1 MRHRKSGRKLGR
13 KTGHRKAVMSN
24 LASRLI
30 EHKRIKTT
38 EAKAKEL
45 RMFIEPLVT
54 FARRGDLHAR
64 RQVLRK
70 IPHKD
75 IVSILFNDIGPVY
88 TDRDGGY
95 TRIIKLGFRDN
106 DRAPVSMI
114 EFVDFASEQ
123 LQKEPENVKND

>member
-13 KTGHRKAVMSN
+13 KAGHRRAVMSN
-24 LASRLI
+24 LASQLI

-45 RMFIEPLVT
+45 RVFIEPLVT

-95 TRIIKLGFRDN
+95 TPIIKLGFRDN

-123 LQKEPENVKND
+123 LQKESENVKKD

>member
-13 KTGHRKAVMSN
+13 KAGHRRAVMSN
-24 LASRLI
+24 LASQLI

-45 RMFIEPLVT
+45 RVFIEPLVT

-123 LQKEPENVKND
+123 LQKEPENVKKD

>member
-1 MRHRKSGRKLGR
+1 MRHRKSGSKLGR
-13 KTGHRKAVMSN
+13 KTGHRRAVMSN
-24 LASRLI
+24 LASQLI

-45 RMFIEPLVT
+45 RVFIEPLVT

-123 LQKEPENVKND
+123 LQKEPENVKKD

>member
-13 KTGHRKAVMSN
+13 KTGHRRAVMSN

-88 TDRDGGY
+88 TDRNGGY

-123 LQKEPENVKND
+123 LQKEPENVKKD

>member
-13 KTGHRKAVMSN
+13 KTGHRRAVMSN

-88 TDRDGGY
+88 IDRDGGY

-123 LQKEPENVKND
+123 LQKEPENIKKD

>member
-88 TDRDGGY
+88 ADRDGGY

-123 LQKEPENVKND
+123 LQKEPENVKKD

>member
-13 KTGHRKAVMSN
+13 KTGHRRAVMSN

-88 TDRDGGY
+88 TERDGGY

-123 LQKEPENVKND
+123 LQKEPENVKKD

>member
-38 EAKAKEL
+38 EAKAKEF

-88 TDRDGGY
+88 ADRDGGY

-123 LQKEPENVKND
+123 LQKEPENVKKD

>member
-13 KTGHRKAVMSN
+13 KTGHRRAVMSN
-24 LASRLI
+24 LASQLI

-106 DRAPVSMI
+106 DRAPVSII

-123 LQKEPENVKND
+123 LQKEPENVKKD

>member
-13 KTGHRKAVMSN
+13 KIGHRRAIMSN
-24 LASRLI
+24 LACQLI

-123 LQKEPENVKND
+123 LQKEPENVKKD

>member
-13 KTGHRKAVMSN
+13 KTGHRRAVMSN
-24 LASRLI
+24 LASQLI

-45 RMFIEPLVT
+45 RVFIEPLVT

-123 LQKEPENVKND
+123 LQKEPENVK

>member
-13 KTGHRKAVMSN
+13 KAGHRRAVMSN
-24 LASRLI
+24 LASQLI

-45 RMFIEPLVT
+45 RVFIEPLVT

-123 LQKEPENVKND
+123 LQKEPENVK

>member
-13 KTGHRKAVMSN
+13 KTGHRRAVMSN

-75 IVSILFNDIGPVY
+75 IVSILFNEIGPVY
-88 TDRDGGY
+88 TNRDGGY

-123 LQKEPENVKND
+123 LQKEPENVKKD

>member
-13 KTGHRKAVMSN
+13 KAGHRRAVMSN
-24 LASRLI
+24 LASQLI

-45 RMFIEPLVT
+45 RVFIEPLVT

-123 LQKEPENVKND
+123 LQKESENVKKD